1 MCSMVIVKHPAQ
13 LSRKQLTAKEQ
24 NIFLKQKA
32 EWKVFLNSLNAETV
46 FSKKVYDKHASK

>member
-32 EWKVFLNSLNAETV
+32 GWKVFLNSLNAEMV